1 VQLKEFSSQQLE
13 LEPEDLAYLLD
24 LVHGSSAETDDSRL
38 LQALTPTR
46 VAGLYELRAGPFVGR
61 LGLPSGRWIDFV
73 SRFDFQ
79 DVIELIRVSG
89 RTPIRTDL
97 LRAEASSA
105 SFIVDA
111 VAVAFT
117 REVERLL
124 GQGLAKG
131 YQRQRFL
138 RPPYPGRIDAAF
150 HVGRLAARPDRLAT
164 VAKRLTNDVLLNQVL
179 GQALEVLTRVP
190 LDPGIARRVAHL
202 MPAFTRISKTSLVAD
217 AVSRIPMTALSKRYE
232 SALGLAEVILRS
244 QSTAPRSTGL
254 AGGSILFHMPK
265 VWEGYVAASLRNLW
279 PDDEVISPYRF
290 PLTNDGQH
298 AEADMVVLRSGQL
311 IALYDA
317 KYKWP
322 DSAPTRADLYQMV
335 TYCDRLGL
343 QEATLVYPVA
353 TSRRTV
359 GVGNKTITVLGL
371 TPATGDDLPTVSY
384 SDARSGTNL

>member
-1 VQLKEFSSQQLE
+1 MQLKEFSSQQLQ
-13 LEPEDLAYLLD
+13 LEPQELAYLLD
-24 LVHGSSAETDDSRL
+24 LVHGSSADSDETRI

-73 SRFDFQ
+73 SRFDFE
-79 DVIELIRVSG
+79 DVIELIRMSG

-105 SFIVDA
+105 SFIIDA
-111 VAVAFT
+111 VAIAFT

-124 GQGLAKG
+124 SLGLAKG
-131 YQRQRFL
+131 YHRQRFL
-138 RPPYPGRIDAAF
+138 RPPYPGRIDAAY
-150 HVGRLAARPDRLAT
+150 HLGRLAARPDRLVT
-164 VAKRLTNDVLLNQVL
+164 VAKRLTNDVLINQVL

-190 LDPGIARRVAHL
+190 LKSGIARRITHL
-202 MPAFTRISKTSLVAD
+202 MPAFSRISRTSLAAD
-217 AVSRIPMTALSKRYE
+217 AGARIPLTVVTKRSA
-232 SALGLAEVILRS
+232 SALGLAEVLLRS
-244 QSTAPRSTGL
+244 QSIAPRSTGL

-265 VWEGYVAASLRNLW
+265 VWEGYVAAWLHNLW
-279 PDDEVISPYRF
+279 RDDKVISPYRF
-290 PLTNDGQH
+290 PLTNDGQQ
-298 AEADMVVLRSGQL
+298 AEADMVVVRSGQL

-343 QEATLVYPVA
+343 QGATLIYPVA
-353 TSRRTV
+353 TPTRTV
-359 GVGNKTITVLGL
+359 GVGNKAITVLGL
-371 TPATGDDLPTVSY
+371 RPTVGRDLPTFSTLGMRTG
-384 SDARSGTNL
+384 ANP